1 MSTSLKD
8 FQVKHLFLLV
18 GENPLP
24 NYVAASKLLDRKLLD
39 KGAKA
44 YLVYTEQ
51 TKSQKN
57 ALLRGLNDIGI
68 KSEPVDL
75 VDFKADAHEI
85 YTRVYKKAKDL
96 DGNVGLNYTGGTN
109 AMAVHAYRALLDCK
123 KPETFCSYLD
133 SRTLRMYVDRPGIK
147 PFWEKVEL
155 EVPLKQLF
163 NLHDFKWQEQ
173 QPPLIEP
180 TLPEAAAEFVRLY
193 QDEEIARTWR
203 DWCKKELKKAKQPE
217 TGYWKSQNELSRLEL
232 SLKDVNS
239 EIVKVLR
246 QYFVT
251 PTNHL
256 KIQNTSSEDFDNLQQ
271 LCAWLSGIWL
281 EHYVLSQIQKIKKD
295 EVLNAKAKIG
305 DNRMSFHIKE
315 SQSCR
320 RGDKF
325 EFDVAFMRSYQ
336 LFALS
341 CTTIADPK
349 QCKLKLFEAHTR
361 ARQLGGD
368 EARVA
373 LVCCCDDNFKKYP
386 NKSVAEYLKSQ
397 LEATLTNHKIAVF
410 SRKDLPNLASGI
422 AKWIERNEQEAK

>member
-18 GENPLP
+18 GENSLP

-57 ALLRGLNDIGI
+57 ALVRGLNDIEI

-85 YTRVYKKAKDL
+85 YTRVYNRAKDL
-96 DGNVGLNYTGGTN
+96 DGKVGLNYTGGTN

-173 QPPLIEP
+173 QPPLPEP
-180 TLPEAAAEFVRLY
+180 KLPEAAAEFVRLY
-193 QDEEIARTWR
+193 QDEEIAKTWR
-203 DWCKKELKKAKQPE
+203 DWCKKELKKAKDSE
-217 TGYWKSQNELSRLEL
+217 TGYWKSENELSRLEL
-232 SLKDVNS
+232 SLKDVDS

-246 QYFVT
+246 QYFVASV
-251 PTNHL
+251 NHL
-256 KIQNTSSEDFDNLQQ
+256 KIQKTSSKEFDNLQQ
-271 LCAWLSGIWL
+271 FCAWLSGIWL
-281 EHYVLSQIQKIKKD
+281 EHYVLSKIQEIQKN
-295 EVLNAKAKIG
+295 EVLNAKAKVG

-315 SQSCR
+315 SQSWR

-341 CTTIADPK
+341 CTTSADPK
-349 QCKLKLFEAHTR
+349 ECKLKLFEAYTR

-373 LVCCCDDNFKKYP
+373 LVCCCDDNPKYS
-386 NKSVAEYLKSQ
+386 KSVAEYLKSQ
-397 LEATLTNHKIAVF
+397 LEGTLKNHKIAVF